1 MILDAASY
9 TGHLPL
15 TLGVVAVVLLVTM
28 IIMLVGCADLC
39 NKHFGFGRFVVGF
52 SFTINVS
59 LPAQSVMCIKL

>member
-1 MILDAASY
+1 
-9 TGHLPL
+9 
-15 TLGVVAVVLLVTM
+15 M